1 MSKIVVSALAT
12 LAASTDALAQAPV
25 IAAGTNH
32 AFYHEVTTSAPPN
45 AVWAVWTDVA
55 GWGRWDKGLKSASLD
70 GPFVTGARGTLTPLS
85 GPNARFVVREVRQG
99 ESYRFTTAL
108 PFASLSV
115 TRTIVSSGVSS
126 GQNASTV
133 FRHDVRFDG
142 LLGGFWAKRY
152 GPGFRAALPPTMV
165 GISTLAQA
173 NAQ

>member
-1 MSKIVVSALAT
+1 MSKLVLSALAT
-12 LAASTDALAQAPV
+12 LAVGSDALAQV
-25 IAAGTNH
+25 RGIATGTNQ
-32 AFYHEVTTSAPPN
+32 AFYHEVTTTAPPS

-55 GWGRWDKGLKSASLD
+55 GWGRWDKGLKSASLV
-70 GPFVTGARGTLTPLS
+70 GPFESGARGTLTPLS

-99 ESYRFTTAL
+99 ISYRFTTAL
-108 PFASLSV
+108 PLASLSV
-115 TRTIVSSGVSS
+115 TRTIVSSG
-126 GQNASTV
+126 QNAPTV

-142 LLGGFWAKRY
+142 LLASFWAKRF

>member
-1 MSKIVVSALAT
+1 MSKLVVSALAA
-12 LAASTDALAQAPV
+12 LAASTDAPAQAPV
-25 IAAGTNH
+25 IAAGTNQ
-32 AFYHEVTTSAPPN
+32 AFSHEVTTSGPPS

-99 ESYRFTTAL
+99 VSYRFTTAL
-108 PFASLSV
+108 PLASLSV
-115 TRTIVSSGVSS
+115 TRTIVSSG
-126 GQNASTV
+126 QNAPTV

-152 GPGFRAALPPTMV
+152 GPGFRAALPPTMAGV
-165 GISTLAQA
+165 AALAQA